1 MSYTIDQVLDALKE
15 VQYPEKNQDIVSLK
29 MVESI
34 KIEENS
40 IKFVVYLPSFNS
52 PFKKSI
58 EKACK
63 QVIHDKLNKNIDVTV
78 TITSKVTV
86 GRVDKT
92 KEQEATL
99 PGVKNIIA
107 VASGKGGVG
116 KSTVAVNLAISL
128 AKLGSKVGLI
138 DADIFGPS
146 VPKMFGVEG
155 IVPGIKK
162 IANKDRII
170 PVEKYGV
177 KMLSIGFFVK
187 PEDALIWRGA
197 MATGALKQLIN
208 DGLWGELDY
217 LLIDLPPGTSD
228 IHLTMVQTVPVT
240 AALIVS
246 TPQDVA
252 LADAIKGLNMFKT
265 EAINVPVIGLIENM
279 AWFTPEE
286 LPENKYYIFGK
297 DGVKNL
303 AEKMNIPMVG
313 QIPIVQ
319 SIRENGDN
327 GTPSVLE
334 DTALGASFI
343 SLGENVAQKVEER
356 NNKMAPTVKVEINP
370 DASCATN

>member
-1 MSYTIDQVLDALKE
+1 MSYSIDQVLDALKE

-29 MVESI
+29 MVENI

-40 IKFVVYLPSFNS
+40 VSFAVYLPSFNS

-63 QVIHDKLNKNIDVTV
+63 QVIHDKLNKDIDIKV
-78 TITSKVTV
+78 TITSRVTI

-92 KEQEATL
+92 KEHEEVL
-99 PGVKNIIA
+99 PGVKNILA

-116 KSTVAVNLAISL
+116 KSTIAVNLAVSL
-128 AKLGSKVGLI
+128 AKMGSKVGLI

-162 IANKDRII
+162 IAGKDRII

-240 AALIVS
+240 AAVIVS

-297 DGVKNL
+297 DGVKKL
-303 AEKMNIPMVG
+303 AEKMDIPLVG

-334 DTALGASFI
+334 DTSLGAFFVT
-343 SLGENVAQKVEER
+343 LGENVTKKVEER
-356 NNKMAPTVKVEINP
+356 NNKMEPTVKVEIDPN
-370 DASCATN
+370 ASCATN